1 MIDETESQ
9 PTEENKETGRV
20 EAFSDGVFAIAITL
34 LVLNIQ
40 VPHDLPVGKSLAGA
54 LIDQWPTY
62 LAFVTSFAT
71 IGIMW
76 INHHRLFTHILR
88 SDNTLLVLNGLLLM
102 GITVVPFATALL
114 AAYIGHPD
122 EQVAALVYGG
132 TLVLIAIFFNV
143 LWLYASH
150 GRRLLDRKADEGSV
164 RAITRQYRVGPLLYL
179 AGFLLAFVNVPLS
192 IGTYLLLALYFALP
206 GSAIDRARG

>member
-1 MIDETESQ
+1 MQS
-9 PTEENKETGRV
+9 
-20 EAFSDGVFAIAITL
+20 S
-34 LVLNIQ
+34 
-40 VPHDLPVGKSLAGA
+40 S
-54 LIDQWPTY
+54 
-62 LAFVTSFAT
+62 TS
-71 IGIMW
+71 
-76 INHHRLFTHILR
+76 
-88 SDNTLLVLNGLLLM
+88 
-102 GITVVPFATALL
+102 
-114 AAYIGHPD
+114 Y
-122 EQVAALVYGG
+122 
-132 TLVLIAIFFNV
+132 NV